1 VYRIVPVVVLRTS
14 WLHRYGQAV
23 AYYNMLAWWRQRTEH
38 ERVEWCNVVHEHGP
52 ITPEMAKVVG
62 SHRSGGTPGGAWLI
76 AILDSSAPVT
86 ASEQTWIMS
95 RRFEAFIREQ
105 CR

>member
-1 VYRIVPVVVLRTS
+1 VLHVL
-14 WLHRYGQAV
+14 WLHRYGRVV

-38 ERVEWCNVVHEHGP
+38 EQVEWCNVVRDHAA
-52 ITPEMAKVVG
+52 ITAEMAEVVG
-62 SHRSGGTPGGAWLI
+62 SYRFGSTPGGAWLI
-76 AILDSSAPVT
+76 AIRDSSAPVT
-86 ASEQTWIMS
+86 PSEQTWIMS